1 MIRLLR
7 AARAGSGSQA
17 GGITVDSASQ
27 RADLGNRLHRGR
39 DGVTREVK
47 AVTEGAC
54 LAIPAFC
61 TYLYAPCLLLTVCGC
76 SRADSG
82 GQSVSLPSG
91 QPTVASL
98 LLSTLHLAFPRAPAD
113 LGKQGPAGS
122 SRSLSTSTLLLGKG
136 IFAKPTSI
144 PCRKRIIFQNDK
156 VSVKVGLQSLP
167 LCCLWCSAENGP
179 GGTRARPSHPRMTAP
194 PASLGLEPDC
204 M

>member
-17 GGITVDSASQ
+17 CGIAVDSASQ
-27 RADLGNRLHRGR
+27 RADLGNRLHRGLN
-39 DGVTREVK
+39 GVTREVK
-47 AVTEGAC
+47 AVTEGARP
-54 LAIPAFC
+54 AIPAFC
-61 TYLYAPCLLLTVCGC
+61 TYLYAPCLLLSAAARGPTAGA
-76 SRADSG
+76 RAS
-82 GQSVSLPSG
+82 PFR
-91 QPTVASL
+91 PASPQWPL
-98 LLSTLHLAFPRAPAD
+98 LLSTLHLALPRAPAD

-122 SRSLSTSTLLLGKG
+122 SRPLSTSTLRLGKV

-144 PCRKRIIFQNDK
+144 PCHKRIIFQNDK

-179 GGTRARPSHPRMTAP
+179 GGTCARPSHPRMTAP
-194 PASLGLEPDC
+194 PASLGLEPEC